1 MEREK
6 LQAWRDWVR
15 AELESCVS
23 FWLEHGMDKE
33 HGGVGNYSWNSGA
46 CYDCHGNGKEH

>member
-23 FWLEHGMDKE
+23 FWLERRLHLPD
-33 HGGVGNYSWNSGA
+33 A
-46 CYDCHGNGKEH
+46 

>member
-33 HGGVGNYSWNSGA
+33 HGGVTPA
-46 CYDCHGNGKEH
+46 

>member
-6 LQAWRDWVR
+6 LQAWRDWIR

-23 FWLEHGMDKE
+23 FWLEHGMDLNRKTKFRLD
-33 HGGVGNYSWNSGA
+33 GQSS
-46 CYDCHGNGKEH
+46 